1 MDASVVVKW
10 FLPEDGQ
17 EQAYVLQDL
26 FTDEKLNLIA
36 PPLLI
41 AEVGNALTKRCR
53 SGEFSV
59 EAAKRLFDEL
69 IEDSPVLVDFAGLQS
84 KAFDMALAHRRPIY
98 DCFYLALA
106 LHYQCDLVT
115 ADEKFV
121 TAMAPAFPSVRL
133 LKSYVPSAQREF

>member
-1 MDASVVVKW
+1 VDASVVVKW
-10 FLPEDGQ
+10 LLPEDGQ
-17 EQAYVLQDL
+17 QHAYVLQDL

-53 SGEFSV
+53 RGELSV
-59 EAAKRLFDEL
+59 EAAKRLFDGL
-69 IEDSPVLVDFAGLQS
+69 IEDSPVLIDFPGLHS
-84 KAFDMALAHRRPIY
+84 SAFNMALAHRRPIY

-106 LHYQCDLVT
+106 VHRRCELVT

-121 TAMAPAFPSVRL
+121 HAMKSAFPAVRL
-133 LKSYVPSAQREF
+133 LKSYVLPPQLES

>member
-10 FLPEDGQ
+10 FLHEGGQ

-53 SGEFSV
+53 RGELRV

-84 KAFDMALAHRRPIY
+84 KAFDM
-98 DCFYLALA
+98 D
-106 LHYQCDLVT
+106 
-115 ADEKFV
+115 
-121 TAMAPAFPSVRL
+121 
-133 LKSYVPSAQREF
+133 

>member
-10 FLPEDGQ
+10 FLHEGGQ

-53 SGEFSV
+53 RGELSV

-69 IEDSPVLVDFAGLQS
+69 IEDSPVLVDFPALQS
-84 KAFDMALAHRRPIY
+84 TAFDMALAHRRPIY

-106 LHYQCDLVT
+106 IHHPCDLVT

-121 TAMAPAFPSVRL
+121 TAMAPAFPAVRL
-133 LKSYVPSAQREF
+133 LKSYVPPAQLES